1 MRIGVVGGVERCE
14 PVFRDIAERAGHT
27 LAYHGGHMG
36 GSGANA
42 LAELVARSHLVI
54 VTTDVNSHGAVQL
67 TRRLAR
73 KAGVP
78 IVLHRR
84 CSPARFAAIVA
95 GLETSVQ
102 PMAAAGR

>member
-1 MRIGVVGGVERCE
+1 MRIAVVGGVERNE
-14 PVFRDIAERAGHT
+14 HQLREIAERAGHE
-27 LAYHGGHMG
+27 LGYHGGHMG

-42 LAELVARSHLVI
+42 LAELVARSGLVI

-78 IVLHRR
+78 IMLQRR
-84 CSPARFAAIVA
+84 CSPARFASIVE
-95 GLETSVQ
+95 GLAQNEPV
-102 PMAAAGR
+102 ALAR

>member
-14 PVFRDIAERAGHT
+14 PVYRDIAERAGHT

-95 GLETSVQ
+95 GLEQAEPAV
-102 PMAAAGR
+102 AAAR

>member
-14 PVFRDIAERAGHT
+14 PVFREIAERAGHT

-95 GLETSVQ
+95 GLESPEPAV
-102 PMAAAGR
+102 AAAR